1 MLFFRLLLPGLFA
14 FLCMEKSLAQSI
26 PPELENLLNK
36 KLDSMRTVLNVK
48 SLGASLQLS
57 NHAVW
62 SGASGI
68 SSTFP
73 LDSVT
78 SDHSYAIG
86 SITKTLTSACIL
98 QLADE
103 GLLNLDDSLS
113 KWIAP
118 IQFVNPNI
126 TIRQLLRHQSGLY
139 DVITNPAYDAAT
151 KANLDSIWVLE
162 NVVKD
167 YIKAPLFAAG
177 TNWSYCNTNYL
188 LLGIIIEKAT
198 GNPYYQEYKNRFFT
212 PLGLNTMDIVPFD
225 PLPVPRAHFWTS
237 TGQDGDSFFS
247 NWISFFTS
255 AGPAGGYF
263 STPADVAI
271 WMRAFMSGKLHSAAM
286 MAQAKTVVTAP
297 GLPAGVK
304 YGLGLM
310 ERNVLGLKGYGHG
323 GDIGYS
329 SFSLYFPAKDV
340 SIAVLNNDQTKTSWS
355 LHPVIQALLKACL
368 DYEMSVSTKNPLD
381 AGGMKVEVSPN
392 PFTERLT
399 VSVDL
404 PENVSEVTLVLTNT
418 MGQVMTKTESLDLS
432 PGVQSLSIESM
443 ENLSPGVYFLSIVLN
458 GSLGTTVKVIK

>member
-1 MLFFRLLLPGLFA
+1 MHFLRLLTILFSLV
-14 FLCMEKSLAQSI
+14 FFEKTAAQTV
-26 PPELENLLNK
+26 PPELEYLLNH

-48 SLGASLQLS
+48 SLGAAIQFSDNS
-57 NHAVW
+57 VW

-78 SDHSYAIG
+78 PDHSYAIG
-86 SITKTLTSACIL
+86 SITKTITSACIL
-98 QLADE
+98 QLVDE
-103 GLLNLDDSLS
+103 GVLSLDDSLS
-113 KWIAP
+113 KWVAP
-118 IQFVNPNI
+118 IPFVNPNI

-151 KANLDSIWVLE
+151 KANLDSIWDLE
-162 NVVKD
+162 NLVKD
-167 YIKAPLFAAG
+167 YIKAPLFAPG
-177 TNWSYCNTNYL
+177 TNWSYCNTNYV
-188 LLGIIIEKAT
+188 LLGIIIKKAT

-212 PLGLNTMDIVPFD
+212 PLGLNTLALVPYD

-237 TGQDGDSFFS
+237 TNQDGDSFFS

-271 WMRAFMSGKLHSAAM
+271 WMRAFMSGKLHSADIM
-286 MAQAKTVVTAP
+286 TQAKTVVTAP

-329 SFSLYFPAKDV
+329 SFSFYFPEKDV
-340 SIAVLNNDQTKTSWS
+340 SISVLNNDQKKTSWM
-355 LHPVIQALLKACL
+355 LIPVIQALLKACM
-368 DYEMSVSTKNPLD
+368 DYEMSVSTLNPAD
-381 AGGMKVEVSPN
+381 GSGFEVQIAPN
-392 PFTERLT
+392 PFSEKL
-399 VSVDL
+399 SVALELPNKVDETDL
-404 PENVSEVTLVLTNT
+404 ILSNA
-418 MGQVMTKTESLDLS
+418 MGQLVAKTKILDLAE
-432 PGVQSLSIESM
+432 GVQNLGM
-443 ENLSPGVYFLSIVLN
+443 EDLQDLSPGVYFLSVVLD
-458 GSLGTTVKVIK
+458 GKVVKTVKVFK